1 MKLDKELY
9 RKAYESYRQWNE
21 TESIE
26 RIREAGKLT
35 PQQSWNR
42 YVALWELLVKIA
54 PEISEHQHQ
63 QRLVE
68 LEQYNRNIQKLEDW
82 KRLRG
87 ETA

>member
-21 TESIE
+21 IESIE
-26 RIREAGKLT
+26 RTREAGKLT

-42 YVALWELLVKIA
+42 YVALWELSMKIA
-54 PEISEHQHQ
+54 PEISEHQRQ

-68 LEQYNRNIQKLEDW
+68 LEQYYRNIQKLEGW